1 MEKLN
6 SSFAEY
12 WGRILAAILLIK
24 MATTL
29 VRDAEK
35 LITANVKARNPEVAA
50 VVDAPTTEA
59 ITNVGPAEW
68 AEPINGEPVNGNG
81 LSSEPVDSEVENG

>member
-50 VVDAPTTEA
+50 AVEA
-59 ITNVGPAEW
+59 DPVAERYGAME
-68 AEPINGEPVNGNG
+68 AERVADNTNGNG
-81 LSSEPVDSEVENG
+81 LDAPVDSEVENG